1 VLRTPNSPGFRTDD
15 LSSQLSPPNGEQWPP
30 AGADR
35 ERAHS
40 DLPAPASQLAAGW
53 GPRVLVVDDDE
64 VSRLAAVGLLKTL
77 GLTVDVASN
86 GRQALEMSS
95 RWAYTAIFMDCGMP
109 DMDGY
114 AVARQLRRREGT
126 QLHTPVIA
134 VTSHP
139 RSVSLASGMDHHLAK
154 PLRIDVL
161 APDCTRMGLVARDEF
176 DAPGATDALAADT
189 PLLDPSMFEELARD
203 YRLSPEEPAAMFIEK
218 ATSQLPELWRAA
230 NAGDGATLRR
240 LAVDLQARAAVVGAR
255 RIADLCDHLREA
267 AGRRGPA
274 LAAGIAGQIRQAVHD
289 TNVALRAYVD
299 GASTAT
305 TAQLQ
310 AIHPAEAG
318 AIAVQNDSDP
328 RALVRVALADD
339 DALAR
344 VAIAAMLESADWLEL
359 VGRAWDVDGIV
370 ELAAAQRPDVVV
382 LDWLMPGGGG
392 AEAARRILD
401 HRRHTLIVG
410 LTSSDSREALS
421 EMTSAGA
428 ACVVAKGG
436 SAEQLTQTIGRA
448 LKASALAR
456 AAEDR
461 RSSGTPGPGG
471 VGKSLSSNARPGP
484 GDGGTVLPS
493 TRPAPRPL
501 DPQAV
506 ERLRSE
512 FGPTGVLAELVDLFG
527 SQTPERLAYL
537 RRAIEADNAA
547 AVSDHAHQLKGG
559 CLTLAATNMAE
570 LCDELETTSRD
581 GSLNGAAARVDRIE
595 ASFKRTQVA
604 LLRELA

>member
-1 VLRTPNSPGFRTDD
+1 VLRTPNSPGSRTDD
-15 LSSQLSPPNGEQWPP
+15 LSSPLSAPNGTRPPP
-30 AGADR
+30 AGADS
-35 ERAHS
+35 EQVQFYV
-40 DLPAPASQLAAGW
+40 PAPVSQPAAGW

-161 APDCTRMGLVARDEF
+161 APDCTRMGLVARDEA
-176 DAPGATDALAADT
+176 DASSPTEALAADT

-218 ATSQLPELWRAA
+218 ATSRLPELWRAA

-240 LAVDLQARAAVVGAR
+240 LAIGLQSRAAVVGAR

-267 AGRRGPA
+267 AGRRTPG
-274 LAAGIAGQIRQAVHD
+274 LAAGVAAQIRQAIHD

-299 GASTAT
+299 GATSAI
-305 TAQLQ
+305 APELQ
-310 AIHPAEAG
+310 ATHPSELD
-318 AIAVQNDSDP
+318 AINARNDSDP

-344 VAIAAMLESADWLEL
+344 VAIGAMLESADWLEL
-359 VGRAWDVDGIV
+359 VGHAWDVDGIV

-392 AEAARRILD
+392 AQAARRILD

-428 ACVVAKGG
+428 ACLVAKGG

-461 RSSGTPGPGG
+461 PRSGPPGPGG
-471 VGKSLSSNARPGP
+471 GG
-484 GDGGTVLPS
+484 GGGGTTLPS
-493 TRPAPRPL
+493 TWPGPRPL

-537 RRAIEADNAA
+537 RKAIEADNAA

-559 CLTLAATNMAE
+559 CLTLAATDMAE
-570 LCDELETTSRD
+570 LCDELETTARA
-581 GSLNGAAARVDRIE
+581 GSLNGATARVDRIE

>member
-1 VLRTPNSPGFRTDD
+1 M
-15 LSSQLSPPNGEQWPP
+15 Q
-30 AGADR
+30 
-35 ERAHS
+35 S
-40 DLPAPASQLAAGW
+40 DVPAPASQPADGW
-53 GPRVLVVDDDE
+53 GPRVLVVDDDG
-64 VSRLAAVGLLKTL
+64 VSRLAAVGLLQTL

-114 AVARQLRRREGT
+114 SAARQLRRREGSEV
-126 QLHTPVIA
+126 HTPVIA

-161 APDCTRMGLVARDEF
+161 APDCTRMGLVARNGSDPH
-176 DAPGATDALAADT
+176 APIEDLAADT
-189 PLLDPSMFEELARD
+189 PLLDPSMFEELARE
-203 YRLSPEEPAAMFIEK
+203 YRLSPEEPAAMFIER

-240 LAVDLQARAAVVGAR
+240 LAVDLGGRAAVVGAR

-267 AGRRGPA
+267 AGRRAP
-274 LAAGIAGQIRQAVHD
+274 GIAAAVAAQIRQAVHD

-299 GASTAT
+299 GATSAT
-305 TAQLQ
+305 TPGLQ
-310 AIHPAEAG
+310 AAHPAEVDSITG
-318 AIAVQNDSDP
+318 RGDSDP

-339 DALAR
+339 DAVAR
-344 VAIAAMLESADWLEL
+344 VAVGAMLESADWLEL

-401 HRRHTLIVG
+401 HRRQTLIVG
-410 LTSSDSREALS
+410 LTSSDSRDALS

-428 ACVVAKGG
+428 TCLVAKGG

-456 AAEDR
+456 AADDR
-461 RSSGTPGPGG
+461 ANGGPPGPVGRTTRSSP
-471 VGKSLSSNARPGP
+471 RPG
-484 GDGGTVLPS
+484 S
-493 TRPAPRPL
+493 RPL
-501 DPQAV
+501 DPEAV
-506 ERLRSE
+506 QRLRAE

-527 SQTPERLAYL
+527 SQTPERLACL
-537 RRAIEADNAA
+537 RMAIETDNAA

-559 CLTLAATNMAE
+559 CLTLAATDMAE
-570 LCDELETTSRD
+570 LCEQLEMTARD
-581 GSLNGAAARVDRIE
+581 GSLNGAAARVDQIE
-595 ASFKRTQVA
+595 ASFKQTHVA
-604 LLRELA
+604 LLKELADR